1 MKTWLLPLLCGIA
14 GTLNALTPEALEVA
28 MRQAFGE
35 PKSQTCQRAGD
46 DLFHMEFRYVRMM
59 EKPRIVNLICAKLS
73 DDLRLRLIREAEPAP
88 LAEQAAKI
96 GAVAGINAGR
106 FCHDPEKGWLERGFC
121 RIEGRDLPAGPLLKA
136 AGGGYLTLD
145 REGRP
150 ALVAEA
156 AFDPNR
162 AFSAVWTFPLLLLG
176 GKPTPLPDYL
186 LVTVRH
192 PRSAFGMLPDNWV
205 VLLAVAGRHPY
216 HAVGMET
223 EQVVK
228 LLQAIGCTDA
238 ALLDG
243 GSHSSLYWAPE
254 GGPGGIVNYPPDNH
268 LVDHEGACPV
278 SSVLVL
284 VRP

>member
-1 MKTWLLPLLCGIA
+1 MKKWLLLLGAIA
-14 GTLNALTPEALEVA
+14 GTLNAVTPEAMEAA

-35 PKSQTCQRAGD
+35 PKSKICQRAGD
-46 DLFHMEFRYVRMM
+46 DLFHLEFRYVRML

-73 DDLRLRLIREAEPAP
+73 DKLELRLLRGAEPAP
-88 LAEQAAKI
+88 LAEQAAKV

-106 FCHDPEKGWLERGFC
+106 FYRDPEQGWMERGQC
-121 RIEGRDLPAGPLLKA
+121 RIEGRDLPAGALLKA
-136 AGGGYLTLD
+136 SGGGYLTLD
-145 REGRP
+145 REGHP

-156 AFDPNR
+156 AFDPDR
-162 AFSAVWTFPLLLLG
+162 AFSAVWTFPLLLLNG
-176 GKPTPLPDYL
+176 EPTPLPNYL

-192 PRSAFGMLPDNWV
+192 PRSVFGMLPDNWV

-223 EQVVK
+223 EQIVK
-228 LLQAIGCTDA
+228 VLQALGCTDA

-243 GSHSSLYWAPE
+243 GSNTSLYWAPE
-254 GGPGGIVNYPPDNH
+254 GGPGTIVNYPPDNH
-268 LVDHEGACPV
+268 LVDHEGARPV